1 MRGVR
6 RFPCAAVG
14 NSVPQAHSHHMLSIT
29 QWVIWATIVCSQWV
43 AFVPLSDEVICDV
56 PFGVSS
62 LPDKGA
68 LKALHPREGGTD
80 GVGDFDP
87 NRLIRCRPGEP
98 LSVTSSVI
106 PSVSR
111 HNSGFKVCT

>member
-14 NSVPQAHSHHMLSIT
+14 NSVQQAHSHPMLSIT

-62 LPDKGA
+62 PLLLIEGHSKRGIRGKEEQADAG
-68 LKALHPREGGTD
+68 RE
-80 GVGDFDP
+80 
-87 NRLIRCRPGEP
+87 
-98 LSVTSSVI
+98 S
-106 PSVSR
+106 PSR
-111 HNSGFKVCT
+111 